1 MHSKTCALLTAA
13 IYLLV
18 HPPPFVCAPD
28 NLIRESCALEAI
40 VTVMSAQH
48 SSLEVA
54 HEVAREAAIVLM
66 LIANLM
72 GGPRLIVEAGGVK
85 ALVSAISE
93 HQAVDPPRVTYKDAL
108 GRAVEKDPTC
118 LPELL
123 DIACRTFTNLAS
135 PSVNCKAFTSAFSFS
150 SFAEDTQPPG
160 QRFLNVAHTHRHDI
174 HSTRAYMHM
183 HMT

>member
-1 MHSKTCALLTAA
+1 MS
-13 IYLLV
+13 
-18 HPPPFVCAPD
+18 
-28 NLIRESCALEAI
+28 
-40 VTVMSAQH
+40 VMSAQH

-54 HEVAREAAIVLM
+54 HEVAREAAIALM

-123 DIACRTFTNLAS
+123 DIACRTFANLAS
-135 PSVNCKAFTSAFSFS
+135 PYCKAFTSAFSFS

-160 QRFLNVAHTHRHDI
+160 QRHLNVSDI
-174 HSTRAYMHM
+174 
-183 HMT
+183 